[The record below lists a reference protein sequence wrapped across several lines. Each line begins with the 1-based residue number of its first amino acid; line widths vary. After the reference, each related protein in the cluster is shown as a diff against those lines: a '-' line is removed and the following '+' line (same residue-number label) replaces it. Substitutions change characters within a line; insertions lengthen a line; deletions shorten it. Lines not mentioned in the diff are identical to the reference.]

1 MKKIIANIEEI
12 QGRFYDAYYEL
23 EVSDEELENFDTLS
37 EEEKEEYIQSNGKLI
52 LDTDGDYDIDDIGD
66 ISDIVIEE

>member
-1 MKKIIANIEEI
+1 
-12 QGRFYDAYYEL
+12 
-23 EVSDEELENFDTLS
+23 LENFDTLS